1 MPMRKR
7 TITVEQS
14 RFKVRDRDG
23 NRKKRPESNYEY
35 VVTRLQ
41 GCTDPPIGEHLTKEQ
56 VDELCIKEG
65 VTVNIKASSLG
76 RS

>member
-1 MPMRKR
+1 MPRRKR

-14 RFKVRDRDG
+14 RYKVRDRD
-23 NRKKRPESNYEY
+23 RKKRTESNYEY

>member
-14 RFKVRDRDG
+14 KYKMRERG
-23 NRKKRPESNYEY
+23 HKKSPSSNYEY

-56 VDELCIKEG
+56 VEKLCIKQG
-65 VTVNIKASSLG
+65 VTVNIKPQS
-76 RS
+76 

>member
-14 RFKVRDRDG
+14 RYKVRDRD
-23 NRKKRPESNYEY
+23 RKKRPASNYEY
-35 VVTRLQ
+35 VVIRLQ
-41 GCTDPPIGEHLTKEQ
+41 GCTEPPIGEHLTKEQ